1 MKTQKLITILL
12 IALLF
17 LSSGCRSRETVDP
30 EAASETEICT
40 TAQSSKTERE
50 NPSLPVT
57 DSTLGEAPAV
67 MTPSMEKLLR
77 TSILPVG
84 STMYIWGGGWNE
96 EDTGSGIE
104 SVTIGLSPAWA
115 EFSSRQ
121 TVEYDYTATRYQI
134 HDGLDCSGYMGW
146 LVYNTF
152 HTENGGAGYVEKA
165 YTMAETF
172 ASYGWGDYLA
182 AGTAVDDW
190 KTGDICSMQG
200 HVWMCLGSCQDGSV
214 LLVHSSPP
222 GVRLC
227 GTSLADGSDSQAV
240 RLAEEYMSA
249 CYPGWYERYPECAV
263 SHSYLEVSSRM
274 RWNSATLPDA
284 QIYQNMSAEETA
296 AFLFP

>member
-12 IALLF
+12 IALLL
-17 LSSGCRSRETVDP
+17 LSSGCRNRETAVP
-30 EAASETEICT
+30 EAASETEIYS
-40 TAQSSKTERE
+40 TAQRSETERE
-50 NPSLPVT
+50 TSSLPVADNT
-57 DSTLGEAPAV
+57 PGEAPAV

-121 TVEYDYTATRYQI
+121 TAEYDYTATRYQI
-134 HDGLDCSGYMGW
+134 HDGLDCSGYIGW

-152 HTENGGAGYVEKA
+152 HTENGEAGYVGKA

-249 CYPGWYERYPECAV
+249 RYPGWYDRYPECAV
-263 SHSYLEVSSRM
+263 SHSYLEASSRM

-284 QIYQNMSAEETA
+284 QVYQNMSAEETA